1 MRGRNLRAD
10 TKCLLDLTYQIK
22 EVSMSPTSPNI
33 QLIAALPSMNISA
46 GYPGSTGVI
55 GRRCFLLDEDEVVVG
70 EGIIGWAA

>member
-1 MRGRNLRAD
+1 
-10 TKCLLDLTYQIK
+10 
-22 EVSMSPTSPNI
+22 MSPKSPNI

-70 EGIIGWAA
+70 EGMIGWAA